1 MKTTSA
7 LITHQLEDNARP
19 HLKPVPRSM
28 SQDICRESFLFFIK
42 KYIAREISR
51 ERERLKGVIMW
62 AMVINLHI

>member
-28 SQDICRESFLFFIK
+28 SQDICIDSFFFIK
-42 KYIAREISR
+42 KYIAGEISR
-51 ERERLKGVIMW
+51 EREIERCDYVGDG
-62 AMVINLHI
+62 N